1 MIDSVR
7 NWFRDRRLRKFLGS
21 TTHGWLL
28 FQKGREYELKELGYD
43 EALDCYYIQDEDG
56 EDLYFEDELGRMG
69 SLEGV
74 PLGLASSQGRPILN
88 AEDAEHATAFDEKST
103 DKKPLEDDQVV
114 SVGEMRDSLQVARIE
129 RNGATDVEVI
139 NPFFDKE
146 RETDIVDLRPT
157 FQLFR
162 RSARPD
168 TPRKAAK
175 NAIEAE
181 RAKSGPD
188 LGQIGYITTIFSAFF
203 LGAIVT
209 EFIAGGSSGG
219 GVALPVML
227 EVWGV

>member
-1 MIDSVR
+1 MIDRVR

-43 EALDCYYIQDEDG
+43 EALDCYFIQDEDG

-74 PLGLASSQGRPILN
+74 PLGLASSQGRPIVDVQ
-88 AEDAEHATAFDEKST
+88 DAEHATAFDEKST
-103 DKKPLEDDQVV
+103 DKKPLKDDEVV
-114 SVGEMRDSLQVARIE
+114 TVKQMRESLQVARLE
-129 RNGATDVEVI
+129 LDHTNVEVI
-139 NPFFDKE
+139 NPFIDKE

-175 NAIEAE
+175 NAIAAE

-227 EVWGV
+227 EVWGL

>member
-1 MIDSVR
+1 MIDR
-7 NWFRDRRLRKFLGS
+7 IRRWLNDRRLRKFLSS

-43 EALDCYYIQDEDG
+43 EALDCYFIQDEDG
-56 EDLYFEDELGRMG
+56 EELYFEDELGRMG

-74 PLGLASSQGRPILN
+74 PIGLASSQGRPIVDVQ
-88 AEDAEHATAFDEKST
+88 DAEHATAFDEKST
-103 DKKPLEDDQVV
+103 DKKPLQDEDVV
-114 SVGEMRDSLQVARIE
+114 TVKQMRDSLQVARLE
-129 RNGATDVEVI
+129 LDHAYVEVI
-139 NPFFDKE
+139 NPFIDKE
-146 RETDIVDLRPT
+146 RQTDIVDLRPT